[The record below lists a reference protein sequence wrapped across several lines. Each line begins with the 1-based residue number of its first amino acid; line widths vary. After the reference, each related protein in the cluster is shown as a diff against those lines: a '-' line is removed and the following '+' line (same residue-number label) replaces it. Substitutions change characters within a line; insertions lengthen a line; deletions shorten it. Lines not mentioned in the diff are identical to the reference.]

1 MSLYLAINTILSSI
15 ITLFLANVWSLAF
28 THYIQRKEYRL
39 DRLKDFWTYENGKQL
54 LLSKTNIFTAIL
66 LISLTL
72 INNFQLPI
80 LLGIS
85 LIAIYKILN
94 QGLFRPKFTSKIK
107 LILGTYNLI
116 ILASLFL
123 FDNYQELILICSIP
137 LILGIT
143 TLATIITNKLKQKAI
158 QQAAKKINNHRE
170 LMTIGITGS
179 FGKSST
185 KEFVASLVS
194 QKGLTLK
201 TPENINTEIGIA
213 NLIKQN
219 LSQKHKFFVCEMG
232 AYQKTEIALIAKMVK
247 PKIGIITQVAP
258 QHLSLFGSIE
268 AIKKAKSELV
278 NNLQPGGIAILNYD
292 NEFTYQIGQEL
303 KQQKI
308 TTLYYSNNLDLKP
321 EQKSE
326 LSCFL
331 LEKKI
336 LPELKGQILK
346 INLYGQELELE
357 TQIYAPHLTENLLP
371 AILAAFHCDLTIP
384 ELKRIIPTLSLAD
397 NQIRIN
403 KKTNL
408 PLTISDTY
416 NMNLSGSMA
425 AIKLAQTQN
434 HGRIYLVTMGIPEL
448 GEASNSEHQKLAE
461 FLLAN
466 RIHTFVLNKNTY
478 TAFTNTAISANLNPQ
493 EYFTYVEKLKEL
505 NTIILKKV
513 TDSDTIVL
521 LNRVPDFLKNIL
533 L

>member
-1 MSLYLAINTILSSI
+1 MSPYLAINSILSLI

-54 LLSKTNIFTAIL
+54 LLSKTNIITAIL
-66 LISLTL
+66 LISITL
-72 INNFQLPI
+72 INNFKLPI

-85 LIAIYKILN
+85 SITIYRILN
-94 QGLFRPKFTSKIK
+94 QGIFRPKFTGKIK
-107 LILGTYNLI
+107 LILATYNLI
-116 ILASLFL
+116 ILTSLVL
-123 FDNYQELILICSIP
+123 FNNYQEVILIFSVP
-137 LILGIT
+137 LIIAIT
-143 TLATIITNKLKQKAI
+143 TLATLVTNKVKQNAI
-158 QQAAKKINNHRE
+158 QQAAEKINNHKE
-170 LMTIGITGS
+170 LITIGITGS

-232 AYQKTEIALIAKMVK
+232 AYKKTEIALIAKMVK
-247 PKIGIITQVAP
+247 PQIGIITQVAP

-278 NNLQPGGIAILNYD
+278 NNLKPSGIAILNYD

-308 TTLYYSNNLDLKP
+308 TTLYYSNNLNLKP

-331 LEKKI
+331 IDKKI

-346 INLYGQELELE
+346 INLYGQEIELE
-357 TQIYAPHLTENLLP
+357 TKIYAPHLTENLLP
-371 AILAAFHCDLTIP
+371 AILAAFHCNLNIP
-384 ELKRIIPTLSLAD
+384 ELKRIVPTLTLAD
-397 NQIRIN
+397 NQIKIN
-403 KKTNL
+403 KKPNL

-416 NMNLSGSMA
+416 NMNLSGSIA
-425 AIKLAQTQN
+425 AINLAKAQN

-448 GEASNSEHQKLAE
+448 GEASNLEHQKLAK

-466 RIHTFVLNKNTY
+466 QIHTFVLNKNTY
-478 TAFTNTAISANLNPQ
+478 TTFTNTAISANLNPQ

-513 TDSDTIVL
+513 TDSDTVVL